1 MTNNLNILETHC
13 RNVIF
18 ASTEEEQ
25 KIAIKDLLLKEDSIL
40 ANFKLLIETYITKRY
55 NYNENGR
62 IAGYTLEFDLDKGQ
76 NLIWDML
83 FLSRIVLENADA
95 STIEEIEQKIN
106 NRFEYD
112 QIDVKITGITESQNN
127 SPIINDIKRAIV
139 ICQKLRDAFSHTGED
154 KKYKLYTTKI
164 DVNSD
169 YKKNMLK
176 TIFPFKYLDEFGS
189 GINSSFK
196 DEKIAS
202 EIDEKVFA
210 ICNDKNLKMTN
221 FFYRFHPERVNFIM
235 GLSEKDINLLS
246 LPKGIFSKECSEERI
261 TTIYEGLGKDIDQLS
276 SVPSVLF
283 ECTDDTFNKLMS
295 VVNKNDIGES
305 LIEYLNVKLPSYL
318 SSIIIDPELLNY
330 VLELLNGNIND
341 LNKLPVGIFT
351 SKKDRIEKILL
362 LLADNNKEEMLST
375 DNIGKLLDTRL
386 CPILF
391 SKNCSIERIEYL
403 KKCLNLEL
411 NQLGDYPSEVFL
423 CDKNKLEYVFSLFK
437 DINDFKANPSLY
449 RFLFV
454 YDVSIERI
462 NNLLS
467 LVDNDVTKL
476 RGFALSKVNQDFDKK
491 KLEYLIGKLQD
502 SNREV
507 VDFSKL
513 PYIVFD
519 DRCSIE
525 RIERLLTFID
535 GDILRLIELPDEV
548 FIENKTINLVKSKS
562 MPFVTYSDEKK
573 EFLKRL
579 NVSFE
584 DEIQDSKISYKEL
597 PIEIFKDECSI
608 ERIEGLIRL
617 ADGDIRKLK
626 NFPHFAFRYHTTLE
640 RIEYL
645 LKLVSKGLEKDTD
658 TNEINNY
665 NIISLK
671 DLPNVLSRCSIKE
684 DRINNVLKLV
694 NGDYTSLKQVPRKL
708 FSVSNE
714 VFESLVEI
722 TNGDINKL
730 RKLPQE
736 YYRCSNGDMVKTLY
750 QSSEFS
756 PTKKELLQSVFSF
769 KDEKTIA
776 LILYMNAI
784 FSGYSKNNQQGEHS
798 KEEVIENLST
808 KGLEININHT
818 GDTTLETSSSSL
830 YNRLLIELKNGVDG
844 AINVL
849 NNHNVHPS
857 SSIFT
862 RPKDK
867 VGEIRRTI
875 GKQNTAILS
884 SIRNCVCH
892 FHITEHENGTITIY
906 NEVNTDRGEP
916 VRKFEVKATKE
927 DLFRFVSDYR
937 KDILPFSPETL
948 AKEIDKRR
956 KFVKDDV
963 DTTLFTIDIIKSYI
977 EAPEKLIAL
986 AKDKLGITFDD
997 EVVSLDNS
1005 PILKNR

>member
-1 MTNNLNILETHC
+1 
-13 RNVIF
+13 
-18 ASTEEEQ
+18 
-25 KIAIKDLLLKEDSIL
+25 
-40 ANFKLLIETYITKRY
+40 
-55 NYNENGR
+55 
-62 IAGYTLEFDLDKGQ
+62 
-76 NLIWDML
+76 
-83 FLSRIVLENADA
+83 
-95 STIEEIEQKIN
+95 
-106 NRFEYD
+106 
-112 QIDVKITGITESQNN
+112 
-127 SPIINDIKRAIV
+127 
-139 ICQKLRDAFSHTGED
+139 
-154 KKYKLYTTKI
+154 
-164 DVNSD
+164 
-169 YKKNMLK
+169 MLK
-176 TIFPFKYLDEFGS
+176 SIFPFKYLDEFGC

-202 EIDEKVFA
+202 EVDEKVFA

-246 LPKGIFSKECSEERI
+246 LPKGIFSKKCSEERI
-261 TTIYEGLGKDIDQLS
+261 TTIYEGLGKDIDKLS

-305 LIEYLNVKLPSYL
+305 LIEYLNVKLPSTL
-318 SSIIIDPELLNY
+318 SSVIINPELLKY
-330 VLELLNGNIND
+330 LLELVKRLKLDEKKKVEELSLGN
-341 LNKLPVGIFT
+341 LNKLPVGVFT
-351 SKKDRIEKILL
+351 SNKDRIEKILL

-562 MPFVTYSDEKK
+562 MPFIAYSQEKK
-573 EFLKRL
+573 EFLKNF
-579 NVSFE
+579 NVSFSNDTQE
-584 DEIQDSKISYKEL
+584 SKISYKEL

-608 ERIEGLIRL
+608 ERIEGLIKL
-617 ADGDIRKLK
+617 ADGDIRRLK

-640 RIEYL
+640 RVEYL
-645 LKLVSKGLEKDTD
+645 LKLVSEGLEKEND

-665 NIISLK
+665 NITGLK
-671 DLPNVLSRCSIKE
+671 ELPNVLSRLSVKE
-684 DRINNVLKLV
+684 ERINDVLKLV
-694 NGDYTSLKQVPRKL
+694 NGDFTSLKQVPRKL
-708 FSVSNE
+708 FSVSND
-714 VFESLVEI
+714 VYKALIEI
-722 TNGDINKL
+722 TNSDINKL

-736 YYRCSNGDMVKTLY
+736 YYKCSNGDMVKTLY

-756 PTKKELLQSVFSF
+756 PTKKELLKSVFSF

-784 FSGYSKNNQQGEHS
+784 FSGYSRNNHTGIERS
-798 KEEVIENLST
+798 NDEVIENLST
-808 KGLEININHT
+808 EGLEININRT
-818 GDTTLETSSSSL
+818 GDSTLETSASSL
-830 YNRLLIELKNGVDG
+830 YKNLLADLKRGVDR
-844 AINVL
+844 AINIM
-849 NNHNVHPS
+849 NNPS
-857 SSIFT
+857 NISPECRVFT
-862 RPKDK
+862 EPKEK
-867 VGEIRRTI
+867 VITIRRAI
-875 GKQNTAILS
+875 GIQNSAILS

-916 VRKFEVKATKE
+916 VRKFEVKAAKE

-937 KDILPFSPETL
+937 KDILPFSSETL

-956 KFVKDDV
+956 KFVRSDV
-963 DTTLFTIDIIKSYI
+963 DTTPFTFDLIKSYI
-977 EAPEKLIAL
+977 EAPDALLSIA
-986 AKDKLGITFDD
+986 KEILGIT
-997 EVVSLDNS
+997 LDGETETLNNN
-1005 PILKNR
+1005 PKPKNR